1 MAGVAVC
8 DVWLEVFRLSKLWL
22 FFWGVLFVFSVGWFV
37 AKNVNERKLLRSKKY
52 ADAVADWE
60 KVQAWFVRDFQS
72 DFVPFSI
79 LVDTGGLVVR
89 EIRVRVDEDGK
100 IFLPSDLSP
109 AEFVVAVCYL
119 KEHFGVDG

>member
-1 MAGVAVC
+1 MVGVAVC

-22 FFWGVLFVFSVGWFV
+22 FFLVVLFVLSVGWFV
-37 AKNVNERKLLRSKKY
+37 TKNVNEQKLLRSKKY

-79 LVDTGGLVVR
+79 LVDTGGLVAR
-89 EIRVRVDEDGK
+89 EIRVCVDEDGK

-109 AEFVVAVCYL
+109 AEFVAAVCYL
-119 KEHFGVDG
+119 KEYFDVDG

>member
-1 MAGVAVC
+1 MVGVAVC

-22 FFWGVLFVFSVGWFV
+22 FFLVVLFVLSVGWFV
-37 AKNVNERKLLRSKKY
+37 TKNVNERKLLRSKKY

-79 LVDTGGLVVR
+79 LVDTGGLVAR
-89 EIRVRVDEDGK
+89 EIRVCVDEDGK

-109 AEFVVAVCYL
+109 AEFVAAVCYL
-119 KEHFGVDG
+119 KEHFDVDG

>member
-1 MAGVAVC
+1 MS
-8 DVWLEVFRLSKLWL
+8 RLWL
-22 FFWGVLFVFSVGWFV
+22 FVLVVVCILAAGWFV

-60 KVQAWFVRDFQS
+60 KIQAWFVRDFQS

-79 LVDTGGLVVR
+79 LLDTGGFVAR
-89 EIRVRVDEDGK
+89 EISVRVDGDGK

-109 AEFVVAVCYL
+109 AEFVAAVCYL
-119 KEHFGVDG
+119 KEHFGVD

>member
-22 FFWGVLFVFSVGWFV
+22 LFLVVLFVLSVGWFV
-37 AKNVNERKLLRSKKY
+37 TKNVNERKLLRSKKY

-79 LVDTGGLVVR
+79 LVDTGGLVAR
-89 EIRVRVDEDGK
+89 EIRVCVDEDGK

-109 AEFVVAVCYL
+109 AEFVATVCYL
-119 KEHFGVDG
+119 KEHFDVDG